1 MSDATIADIRAFNR
15 FYTNQI
21 GLLDEHIVESEHSL
35 SEARVLYELSVAS
48 SVTAAEIGRRL
59 RLDRGYLS
67 RMLQTLL
74 ARGLVSAEEN
84 PDDRRQTLV
93 GLTEAGRK
101 TVAGLNAGSDRAVAA
116 LLAPLTDEEQV
127 RLREATLIIRRL
139 LGDDLGTSAPIVL
152 RPHRIGELGWLV
164 HRQGLLYNQQLGWN
178 GEFEAL
184 IARIYSEYAQAP
196 DTPPKALWVADR
208 QGEVV
213 GSIFL
218 TPHPSL
224 KGTAQLRMLYVE
236 PTARG
241 SGLGTQL
248 VSQCVDFARQSG
260 YRRLRLWTQSVLVSA
275 RRIYAAAG
283 FRMVESAP
291 HHSFGQDLV
300 GEYWE
305 LELQSQ

>member
-21 GLLDEHIVESEHSL
+21 GLLDEHIVESAHSL
-35 SEARVLYELSVAS
+35 SEARVLYELAAGA
-48 SVTAAEIGRRL
+48 VTAAEIGRRL
-59 RLDRGYLS
+59 RLDRAYLS
-67 RMLQTLL
+67 RMLQGFLGK
-74 ARGLVSAEEN
+74 GLVSAEEN

-93 GLTEAGRK
+93 ALTAVGRS
-101 TVAGLNAGSDRAVAA
+101 TVAGLNAGSDRAVAD
-116 LLAPLTDEEQV
+116 LLVPLSDSQRAE
-127 RLREATLIIRRL
+127 LRDATLTIRRL
-139 LGDDLGTSAPIVL
+139 LGDGIEANQPVVL
-152 RPHRIGELGWLV
+152 RPHRVGELGWLV

-196 DTPPKALWVADR
+196 DLPPKALWVADR
-208 QGEVV
+208 QGEVL

-236 PTARG
+236 PQARG
-241 SGLGTQL
+241 LGLGTQL
-248 VSQCVDFARQSG
+248 VAQCVDFARQSG

-283 FRMVESAP
+283 FELVESAP

-305 LELQSQ
+305 LDLQPQ